1 MRRGSGLAAVF
12 LTRDRFA
19 VLDKTR
25 QLLVKN
31 FQNEVRPPSPHSLTL
46 SSASFPTSLWAPS
59 HRPYN
64 QTDPRVA
71 VQVVK
76 RSSPPLAGVD
86 GLYFAGTR

>member
-1 MRRGSGLAAVF
+1 MAAVF

-31 FQNEVRPPSPHSLTL
+31 FQTE
-46 SSASFPTSLWAPS
+46 
-59 HRPYN
+59 
-64 QTDPRVA
+64 
-71 VQVVK
+71 VVK